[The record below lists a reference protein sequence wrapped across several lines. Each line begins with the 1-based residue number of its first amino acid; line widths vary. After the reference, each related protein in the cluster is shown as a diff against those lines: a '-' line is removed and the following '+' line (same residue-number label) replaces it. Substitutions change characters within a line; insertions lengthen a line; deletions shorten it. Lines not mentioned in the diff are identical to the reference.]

1 MGRQNGEGFLMLKRH
16 MSHLITLGLLWTV
29 AVGWAV
35 PQAAQKKPKDQQE
48 YELINSV
55 YKETDPNKKLA
66 TLDQWKAK
74 YAETEFKEERL
85 AFYMDAYAQIGQLAK
100 AIDAARELM
109 GIAPE
114 NFGGHLTLARLAPFV
129 GATDPKLLADAE
141 KSGNWLIAAQKPAG
155 VPDAQWPDLKKQADF
170 IGHQAL
176 GWVAMQQKKNEVA
189 EKEFIKTLEVS
200 PGAAHISNWLGTVIL
215 AQRNPEK
222 NAAALFSFARA
233 AAFDGQ
239 GALTPAGRQQIDA
252 YLTKVYK
259 GYHGD
264 ESGLAELKQLAK
276 TQPLPPADLK
286 IKSADEVKGEK
297 EEALRKS
304 NPLLATFM
312 TLKEGLTGAEGATF
326 WGSMK
331 GTALPPLR
339 GRVISAKPG
348 VKPKVVELGMSQGE
362 TVEVTL
368 ATPETP
374 AKCLIEAGADI
385 NFDGAEAVD
394 FQANPFLLK
403 LSGGKIT
410 GGCREPPAPVRKA
423 PPAGAKKAGTKAV
436 KK

>member
-1 MGRQNGEGFLMLKRH
+1 MLKRH
-16 MSHLITLGLLWTV
+16 MSHLMTFGLLWTV

-66 TLDQWKAK
+66 TLDQWKQK

-85 AFYMDAYAQIGQLAK
+85 SFYMDAYAQIGQLAK
-100 AIDAARELM
+100 SIDSARELM

-114 NFGGHLTLARLAPFV
+114 NFGGHLTLARLAPFA
-129 GATDPKLLADAE
+129 GSMDPKLLADAE
-141 KSGNWLIAAQKPAG
+141 KSSNWLLAAQKPAP

-170 IGHQAL
+170 IGHQGV
-176 GWVAMQQKKNEVA
+176 GWVAMQQKKNDVA
-189 EKEFIKTLEVS
+189 EKAFIKTLEVS

-233 AAFDGQ
+233 AAYDGV

-264 ESGLAELKQLAK
+264 DSGLAELKQLAK

-297 EEALRKS
+297 EEELRKS

-312 TLKEGLTGAEGATF
+312 TLKEGLTGADSAGF
-326 WGSMK
+326 WGTMK
-331 GTALPPLR
+331 GTAMPKLR

-362 TVEVTL
+362 TVEISL

-374 AKCLIEAGADI
+374 ARCLIEAGADI
-385 NFDGAEAVD
+385 TFEGAEAVD
-394 FQANPFLLK
+394 FQPNPFLIK
-403 LSGGKIT
+403 MSGGKIAAD
-410 GGCREPPAPVRKA
+410 GCREPPAPVRKA

>member
-1 MGRQNGEGFLMLKRH
+1 MLKRH
-16 MSHLITLGLLWTV
+16 TSHLMTLGLLWTV

-66 TLDQWKAK
+66 TLDQWKQK

-85 AFYMDAYAQIGQLAK
+85 AFYMDSYSQIGQLAK

-129 GATDPKLLADAE
+129 GSTDAKLLADAE
-141 KSGNWLIAAQKPAG
+141 KSGNWLLTAQKPAG

-170 IGHQAL
+170 IGHQAV
-176 GWVAMQQKKNEVA
+176 GWVAMQQKKNDAA
-189 EKEFIKTLEVS
+189 EKAFIKTLEVS

-222 NAAALFSFARA
+222 NVAALFSFARA
-233 AAFDGQ
+233 AAYDGV

-264 ESGLAELKQLAK
+264 DSGLAELKQLAK

-286 IKSADEVKGEK
+286 IKSADEVKVEK
-297 EEALRKS
+297 EEELRKS

-312 TLKEGLTGAEGATF
+312 TLKEGLTGADSAGF

-331 GTALPPLR
+331 GTGMPELR

-348 VKPKVVELGMSQGE
+348 VKPKVVELAMSQGE
-362 TVEVTL
+362 TVEVSL

-385 NFDGAEAVD
+385 TFVGAEAVE
-394 FQANPFLLK
+394 FQPSPFLIK
-403 LSGGKIT
+403 MSGGKVT
-410 GGCREPPAPVRKA
+410 AGCREPPAPVRKA
-423 PPAGAKKAGTKAV
+423 PAAGAKKAGTKAG